1 MKYQMDVGPLS
12 RRITFKPVSAPL
24 QNGLRFFHPP
34 VPASLSVPLAGHLPQ
49 LAREGY
55 GVAMFRLN
63 TRIG

>member
-12 RRITFKPVSAPL
+12 RRVTFKPVSDPL
-24 QNGLRFFHPP
+24 WTGVRFFHPP
-34 VPASLSVPLAGHLPQ
+34 LPAALSVSLTGYLPR
-49 LAREGY
+49 LVGESY